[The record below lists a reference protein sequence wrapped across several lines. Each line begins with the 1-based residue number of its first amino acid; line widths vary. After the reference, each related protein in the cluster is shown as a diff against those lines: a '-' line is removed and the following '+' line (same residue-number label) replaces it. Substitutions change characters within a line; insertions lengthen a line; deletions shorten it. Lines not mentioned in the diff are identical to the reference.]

1 MYENITFETIMQRC
15 LDRVPE
21 DMDKREGSI
30 IYDAIAPAA
39 VELQL
44 MYIELDTILKET
56 FADTA
61 SREYLIRRAAERG
74 IIPYEASYAVL
85 RGEFTPTTVEIP
97 IGSRFSCNTLT
108 YKVIEKISDG
118 NYKVQCESAGTVGN
132 GTFGQMIPIE
142 YIQGLATANITEL
155 LIPGEDEES
164 DSSIRARY
172 FETFDTKAYGGN
184 ITDYITKTNALGG
197 VGATK
202 VTPVWQGGGTVL
214 LTILDSEYKAPT
226 AETVAYVQNQID
238 PRQDGEGYG
247 IAPIGHIVTVQ
258 GATETDINIETTL
271 TFGEG
276 YSFIT
281 LKNTIEAI
289 IEEYLSGL
297 RTTWANSSY
306 TVVRISQIDSRLLNI
321 TGIEDVQNTKIN
333 GTAANLTLDQYEI
346 PVLGSVT
353 DV

>member
-44 MYIELDTILKET
+44 MYIELDTILRET

-61 SREYLIRRAAERG
+61 SRKYLIRRTAERG
-74 IIPYEASYAVL
+74 VIPYEASYAVL
-85 RGEFTPTTVEIP
+85 KGEFTPADVNVP
-97 IGSRFSCNTLT
+97 LGSRFTCNTLT
-108 YKVIEKISDG
+108 YEVIEKISDG
-118 NYKVQCESAGTVGN
+118 EYKVRCETAGTVGN

-142 YIQGLATANITEL
+142 YIQGLATATITEL

-164 DSSIRARY
+164 DSSIRSRF

-184 ITDYITKTNALGG
+184 ITDYINKTNALGG

-202 VTPVWQGGGTVL
+202 VTPVWHGGGTVL
-214 LTILDSEYKAPT
+214 LTILDSEYKKPSAD
-226 AETVAYVQNQID
+226 TVAYVQNEID
-238 PRQDGEGYG
+238 PTQDGEGYG
-247 IAPIGHIVTVQ
+247 IAPIGHIATVQ
-258 GATETDINIETTL
+258 GATETTINIETSL

-276 YSFIT
+276 YSFASLEDTI
-281 LKNTIEAI
+281 NETIET
-289 IEEYLSGL
+289 YLAGL
-297 RTTWANSSY
+297 REAWANVST
-306 TVVRISQIDSRLLNI
+306 TVVSISQIDSRLLNI
-321 TGIEDVQNTKIN
+321 TGIEDIQNTKIN
-333 GTAANLTLDQYEI
+333 GVAANLTLGSYAI

-353 DV
+353 NV